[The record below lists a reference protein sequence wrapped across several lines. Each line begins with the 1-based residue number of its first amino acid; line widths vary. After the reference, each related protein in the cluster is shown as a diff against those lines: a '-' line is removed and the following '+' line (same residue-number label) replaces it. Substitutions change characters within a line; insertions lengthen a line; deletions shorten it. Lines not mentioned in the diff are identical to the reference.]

1 MFKLEK
7 VKGKF
12 KQYKNLGHLKELF
25 NENQF
30 LGRNNDMVYLVA
42 VINFF
47 DFIVDH
53 RDENCLEIH
62 CIFVVSTKFELLPST
77 VLEH

>member
-12 KQYKNLGHLKELF
+12 KQYNILGHLKEPS
-25 NENQF
+25 NQNQF

-42 VINFF
+42 VINLF
-47 DFIVDH
+47 DIIVDH
-53 RDENCLEIH
+53 YDE
-62 CIFVVSTKFELLPST
+62 KLLK
-77 VLEH
+77 